1 MVENRREKII
11 RFYKN
16 LDRSQFIDNE
26 NKYLA
31 ACDCALP
38 IGYGQ
43 TISQPSL
50 VLEMTLMLDLHEDNK
65 VLEVGTGS
73 GYQTVLLAEFANEVY
88 TIEIVPE
95 LARAAREKIE
105 NLGYSNVR
113 FRVGDA
119 SQGWPEHQPYDRII
133 VTAAAGRMPEALIN
147 QLKVGGKM
155 VVPVGPPGHQNLCLV
170 VRESENKIVVQEMGG
185 VTFVEF
191 KGRYGWKSRMDEKN
205 QEC

>member
-1 MVENRREKII
+1 
-11 RFYKN
+11 
-16 LDRSQFIDNE
+16 
-26 NKYLA
+26 
-31 ACDCALP
+31 LP